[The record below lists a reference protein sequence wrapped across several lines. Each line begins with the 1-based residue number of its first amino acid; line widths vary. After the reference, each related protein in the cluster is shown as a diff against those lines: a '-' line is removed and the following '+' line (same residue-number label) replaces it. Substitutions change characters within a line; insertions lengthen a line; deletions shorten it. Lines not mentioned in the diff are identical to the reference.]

1 MSSIKG
7 EHEDIVFVLNRFG
20 AIRGVPMGRVG
31 GANLGFFFGTLF
43 GASAGSWKCLDV
55 FNKKGT

>member
-20 AIRGVPMGRVG
+20 ASWGVPLGRVG
-31 GANLGFFFGTLF
+31 GTILVFFFGILF
-43 GASAGSWKCLDV
+43 GASGVLEI
-55 FNKKGT
+55 